1 MRENIGIYIHIPFC
15 KKKCFYCDFVSY
27 ENKENLIQ
35 EYIDAVCLEILQN
48 AEILSEYNISTIYFG
63 GGTPSLIK
71 VEYIEKILNTLKL
84 FVTDEKEIKEITIEV
99 NPNSASLDKL
109 EKYHNLGI
117 NRLSIGLQS
126 THDKILR
133 NIGRLHTFND
143 FKEVLKNANTVG
155 FKNISVDLIYPL
167 PGLNLSG
174 FKETLNSVIK
184 LKDEFNI
191 KHISVYNL
199 EVHENTRLDFLLKEG
214 FVSLCNEDEEY
225 KMREELNK
233 RLQDNGFVKYEISN
247 YAYPGFESKHNLCYW
262 NQEKYIGFGVNASSF
277 FNLKRYRNTSNIDK
291 YIDGIKNNKN
301 IVVETEELDKLSLM
315 KEYIILKLR
324 LSKGV
329 EISEFK
335 QKFGTDIFD
344 IFNTEFNS
352 LKKDNLV
359 NITSKNISLTSRGE
373 EVANIVWEMFVWE
386 NNVYIKFLKLIS

>member
-27 ENKENLIQ
+27 ENKENLMKDDSVVHLIQ
-35 EYIDAVCLEILQN
+35 EYIDTVCLEILQN

-84 FVTDEKEIKEITIEV
+84 FVTDEKEIKEITIEI

-109 EKYHNLGI
+109 EKYYNLGI

-143 FKEVLKNANTVG
+143 FKEVLKNANAVG

-174 FKETLNSVIK
+174 FKETLNSMIK

-359 NITSKNISLTSRGE
+359 NITSKNISLTNRGE
-373 EVANIVWEMFVWE
+373 EVANIVWEMFV
-386 NNVYIKFLKLIS
+386 

>member
-71 VEYIEKILNTLKL
+71 AEYIEKILNTLKL
-84 FVTDEKEIKEITIEV
+84 FVTDEKEIKEITIEI

-109 EKYHNLGI
+109 EKYYNLGI

-133 NIGRLHTFND
+133 NIGRIHTFND
-143 FKEVLKNANTVG
+143 FKEVLKNANAVG

-214 FVSLCNEDEEY
+214 FVSICNEDEEY

-373 EVANIVWEMFVWE
+373 EVANIVWEMFV
-386 NNVYIKFLKLIS
+386 

>member
-35 EYIDAVCLEILQN
+35 EYINAVCLEILQN

-84 FVTDEKEIKEITIEV
+84 FVTDEKEIKEITIEI

-109 EKYHNLGI
+109 GKYYNLGI

-143 FKEVLKNANTVG
+143 FKEVLKNANAVG

-174 FKETLNSVIK
+174 FKETLNSMIK

-359 NITSKNISLTSRGE
+359 NITSKNISLTNRGE
-373 EVANIVWEMFVWE
+373 EVANIVWEMFV
-386 NNVYIKFLKLIS
+386 

>member
-15 KKKCFYCDFVSY
+15 KKKCFYCDFISY

-35 EYIDAVCLEILQN
+35 EYIDTVCLEILQD

-84 FVTDEKEIKEITIEV
+84 FVTDEKEIKEITIEI

-109 EKYHNLGI
+109 EKYYNLGI

-143 FKEVLKNANTVG
+143 FKEVLKNANAVG

-174 FKETLNSVIK
+174 FKETLNSMIK

-277 FNLKRYRNTSNIDK
+277 FNLKRYRKTSNIDK

-359 NITSKNISLTSRGE
+359 NITSKNISLTNRGE
-373 EVANIVWEMFVWE
+373 EVANIVWEMFV
-386 NNVYIKFLKLIS
+386 

>member
-84 FVTDEKEIKEITIEV
+84 FVTDEKEIKEITIEI

-109 EKYHNLGI
+109 GKYYNLGI

-143 FKEVLKNANTVG
+143 FKEVLKNANAVG

-199 EVHENTRLDFLLKEG
+199 EVHENTRLEFLLKEG
-214 FVSLCNEDEEY
+214 FVSLCNENEEY

-359 NITSKNISLTSRGE
+359 NITSKNISLTNRGE
-373 EVANIVWEMFVWE
+373 EVANIVWEMFV
-386 NNVYIKFLKLIS
+386 

>member
-35 EYIDAVCLEILQN
+35 EYIDTVCLEILQN

-71 VEYIEKILNTLKL
+71 AEYIEKILNTLKL
-84 FVTDEKEIKEITIEV
+84 FVTDEKEIKEITIEI

-109 EKYHNLGI
+109 EKYYNLGI

-143 FKEVLKNANTVG
+143 FKEVLKNANAVG

-359 NITSKNISLTSRGE
+359 NITSKNISLTNRGE
-373 EVANIVWEMFVWE
+373 EVANIVWEMFV
-386 NNVYIKFLKLIS
+386 

>member
-35 EYIDAVCLEILQN
+35 EYIDTVCLEILQN

-71 VEYIEKILNTLKL
+71 AEYIEKILNTLKL
-84 FVTDEKEIKEITIEV
+84 FVTDEKEIKEITIEI

-109 EKYHNLGI
+109 EKYYNLGI

-143 FKEVLKNANTVG
+143 FKEVLKNANAVG

>member
-35 EYIDAVCLEILQN
+35 EYIDTVCLEILQN

-84 FVTDEKEIKEITIEV
+84 FVTDEKEIKEINIEI

-109 EKYHNLGI
+109 EKYYNLGI

-143 FKEVLKNANTVG
+143 FKEVLKNANAVG

-174 FKETLNSVIK
+174 FKETLNSMIK

-359 NITSKNISLTSRGE
+359 NITSKNISLTNRGE
-373 EVANIVWEMFVWE
+373 EVANIVWEMFV
-386 NNVYIKFLKLIS
+386 

>member
-84 FVTDEKEIKEITIEV
+84 FVTDEKEIKEITIEI

-109 EKYHNLGI
+109 EKYYNLGI

-143 FKEVLKNANTVG
+143 FKEVLKNANAVG

-174 FKETLNSVIK
+174 FKETLNSMIK

-199 EVHENTRLDFLLKEG
+199 EVHENTKLDFLLKEG

-359 NITSKNISLTSRGE
+359 NITSKNISLTNRGE
-373 EVANIVWEMFVWE
+373 EVANIVWEMFV
-386 NNVYIKFLKLIS
+386 

>member
-71 VEYIEKILNTLKL
+71 AEYIEKILNTLKL
-84 FVTDEKEIKEITIEV
+84 FVTDEKEIKEITIEI

-109 EKYHNLGI
+109 EKYYNLEI

-143 FKEVLKNANTVG
+143 FKEVLKNANAVG

-359 NITSKNISLTSRGE
+359 NITSKNISLTNRGE
-373 EVANIVWEMFVWE
+373 EVANIVWEMFV
-386 NNVYIKFLKLIS
+386 

>member
-84 FVTDEKEIKEITIEV
+84 FVTDEKEIKEITIEI

-109 EKYHNLGI
+109 EKYYNLEI

-143 FKEVLKNANTVG
+143 FKEVLKNANAVG

-359 NITSKNISLTSRGE
+359 NITSKNISLTNRGE
-373 EVANIVWEMFVWE
+373 EVANIVWEMFV
-386 NNVYIKFLKLIS
+386 

>member
-84 FVTDEKEIKEITIEV
+84 FVTDEKEIKEITIEI

-109 EKYHNLGI
+109 EKYYNLGI

-143 FKEVLKNANTVG
+143 FKEVLKNANAVG

-174 FKETLNSVIK
+174 FKETLNSMIK

-199 EVHENTRLDFLLKEG
+199 EVHENTRLEFLLKEG

-344 IFNTEFNS
+344 IFNTEFNF

-359 NITSKNISLTSRGE
+359 NITSKNISLTNRGE
-373 EVANIVWEMFVWE
+373 EVANIVWEMFV
-386 NNVYIKFLKLIS
+386 

>member
-84 FVTDEKEIKEITIEV
+84 FVTDEKEIKEITIEM

-109 EKYHNLGI
+109 EKYYNLGI

-143 FKEVLKNANTVG
+143 FKEVLKNANAVG

-174 FKETLNSVIK
+174 FKETLNSMIK

-359 NITSKNISLTSRGE
+359 NITSKNISLTNRGE
-373 EVANIVWEMFVWE
+373 EVANIVWEMFV
-386 NNVYIKFLKLIS
+386 

>member
-35 EYIDAVCLEILQN
+35 EYIDTVCLEILQN

-71 VEYIEKILNTLKL
+71 AEYIEKILNTLKL
-84 FVTDEKEIKEITIEV
+84 FVTDEKEIKEITIEI

-109 EKYHNLGI
+109 EKYYNLGI

-143 FKEVLKNANTVG
+143 FKEVLKNANAVG

-184 LKDEFNI
+184 LKDELNI

-277 FNLKRYRNTSNIDK
+277 FNLKRYRKTSNIDK

-373 EVANIVWEMFVWE
+373 EVANIVWEMFV
-386 NNVYIKFLKLIS
+386 

>member
-35 EYIDAVCLEILQN
+35 EYIDTVCLEILQN

-84 FVTDEKEIKEITIEV
+84 FVTDEKEIKEITIEI

-109 EKYHNLGI
+109 EKYYNLGI

-143 FKEVLKNANTVG
+143 FKEVLKNANAVG

-277 FNLKRYRNTSNIDK
+277 FNLKRYRKTSNIDK

-359 NITSKNISLTSRGE
+359 NITSKNISLTNRGE
-373 EVANIVWEMFVWE
+373 EVANIVWEMFV
-386 NNVYIKFLKLIS
+386 

>member
-35 EYIDAVCLEILQN
+35 EYIDTVCLEILQN

-71 VEYIEKILNTLKL
+71 AEYIEKILNTLKL
-84 FVTDEKEIKEITIEV
+84 FVTDEKEIKEITIEI

-109 EKYHNLGI
+109 EKYYNLGI

-143 FKEVLKNANTVG
+143 FKEVLKNANAVG

-277 FNLKRYRNTSNIDK
+277 FNLKRYRKTSNIDK

-373 EVANIVWEMFVWE
+373 EVANIVWEMFV
-386 NNVYIKFLKLIS
+386 

>member
-71 VEYIEKILNTLKL
+71 AEYIEKILNTLKL
-84 FVTDEKEIKEITIEV
+84 FVTDEKEIKEITIEI

-109 EKYHNLGI
+109 EKYYNLGI

-143 FKEVLKNANTVG
+143 FKEVLKNANAVG

-184 LKDEFNI
+184 LKDKFNI

-233 RLQDNGFVKYEISN
+233 RLQDNRFAKYEISN

-277 FNLKRYRNTSNIDK
+277 FNLKRYRKTSNIDK

-329 EISEFK
+329 DISEFK

-373 EVANIVWEMFVWE
+373 EVANIVWEMFV
-386 NNVYIKFLKLIS
+386 

>member
-1 MRENIGIYIHIPFC
+1 MKENIGIYIHIPFC

-27 ENKENLIQ
+27 ENKDNLIQ

-84 FVTDEKEIKEITIEV
+84 FVTDEKEINEITIEV

-109 EKYHNLGI
+109 EKYYNLGI

-143 FKEVLKNANTVG
+143 FKEVLKNANAVG

-324 LSKGV
+324 LSTGV

-335 QKFGTDIFD
+335 QRFGTDIFD

-359 NITSKNISLTSRGE
+359 NITSKNISLTNRGE
-373 EVANIVWEMFVWE
+373 EVANIVWEMFV
-386 NNVYIKFLKLIS
+386 

>member
-84 FVTDEKEIKEITIEV
+84 FVTDEKEIKEITIEI

-109 EKYHNLGI
+109 GKYYNLGI

-143 FKEVLKNANTVG
+143 FKEVLKNANAVG

-199 EVHENTRLDFLLKEG
+199 EVHENTRLEFLLKEG

-359 NITSKNISLTSRGE
+359 NITSKNISLTNRGE
-373 EVANIVWEMFVWE
+373 EVANIVWEMFV
-386 NNVYIKFLKLIS
+386 

>member
-35 EYIDAVCLEILQN
+35 EYIDTVCLEILQN

-84 FVTDEKEIKEITIEV
+84 FVTDEKEIKEITIEI

-109 EKYHNLGI
+109 GKYYNLGI

-143 FKEVLKNANTVG
+143 FKEVLKNANAVG

-324 LSKGV
+324 LSKGI

-359 NITSKNISLTSRGE
+359 NITSKNISLTNRGE
-373 EVANIVWEMFVWE
+373 EVANIVWEMFV
-386 NNVYIKFLKLIS
+386 

>member
-1 MRENIGIYIHIPFC
+1 MRKNIGIYIHIPFC

-48 AEILSEYNISTIYFG
+48 AEILSEYSISTIYFG

-71 VEYIEKILNTLKL
+71 AEYIEKILNTLKL

-109 EKYHNLGI
+109 EKYYNLGI

-143 FKEVLKNANTVG
+143 FKEVLKNANAVG

-277 FNLKRYRNTSNIDK
+277 FNLKRYKNTSNIDK

-324 LSKGV
+324 LPKGV
-329 EISEFK
+329 DISEFK
-335 QKFGTDIFD
+335 QRFGTDIFD

-359 NITSKNISLTSRGE
+359 NITSKNISLTNRGE
-373 EVANIVWEMFVWE
+373 EVANIVWEMFV
-386 NNVYIKFLKLIS
+386 

>member
-27 ENKENLIQ
+27 ENKDNLIQ

-71 VEYIEKILNTLKL
+71 AEYIEKILNTLKL
-84 FVTDEKEIKEITIEV
+84 FVTNEKEINEITIEV

-109 EKYHNLGI
+109 EKYYNLGI

-143 FKEVLKNANTVG
+143 FKEVLKNANAVG

-277 FNLKRYRNTSNIDK
+277 FNLKRYRKTSNIDK

-373 EVANIVWEMFVWE
+373 EVANIVWEMFV
-386 NNVYIKFLKLIS
+386 

>member
-35 EYIDAVCLEILQN
+35 EYIDTVCLEILQN
-48 AEILSEYNISTIYFG
+48 AEILSEDNISTIYFG

-84 FVTDEKEIKEITIEV
+84 FVTDEKEIKEITIEI

-109 EKYHNLGI
+109 EKYYNLGI

-143 FKEVLKNANTVG
+143 FKEVLKNANAVG

-174 FKETLNSVIK
+174 FKETLNSMIK

-373 EVANIVWEMFVWE
+373 EIANIVWEMFV
-386 NNVYIKFLKLIS
+386 

>member
-71 VEYIEKILNTLKL
+71 AEYIEKILNTLKL
-84 FVTDEKEIKEITIEV
+84 FVTDEKEIKEITIEI

-109 EKYHNLGI
+109 EKYYNLGI

-143 FKEVLKNANTVG
+143 FKEVLKNANAVG

-277 FNLKRYRNTSNIDK
+277 FNLKRYRKTSNIDK

-324 LSKGV
+324 LSKGI
-329 EISEFK
+329 EISKFK

-359 NITSKNISLTSRGE
+359 NITSKNISLTNRGE
-373 EVANIVWEMFVWE
+373 EVANIVWEMFV
-386 NNVYIKFLKLIS
+386 

>member
-84 FVTDEKEIKEITIEV
+84 FVTDEKEIKEITIEI

-109 EKYHNLGI
+109 GKYYNLGI

-143 FKEVLKNANTVG
+143 FKEVLKNANVVG

-174 FKETLNSVIK
+174 FKETLNSMIK

-301 IVVETEELDKLSLM
+301 IVVETEELDKLSIM

-359 NITSKNISLTSRGE
+359 NITSKNISLTNRGE
-373 EVANIVWEMFVWE
+373 EVANIVWEMFV
-386 NNVYIKFLKLIS
+386 

>member
-35 EYIDAVCLEILQN
+35 EYIDTVCLEILQN

-84 FVTDEKEIKEITIEV
+84 FVTDEKEIKEITIEI

-109 EKYHNLGI
+109 EKYYNLGI

-143 FKEVLKNANTVG
+143 FKEVLKNANAVG

-199 EVHENTRLDFLLKEG
+199 EVHENTRLEFLLKEG

-301 IVVETEELDKLSLM
+301 IVVETEELDKLSIM

-359 NITSKNISLTSRGE
+359 NITSKNISLTNRGE
-373 EVANIVWEMFVWE
+373 EVANIVWEMFV
-386 NNVYIKFLKLIS
+386 

>member
-35 EYIDAVCLEILQN
+35 EYIDTVCLEILQN

-84 FVTDEKEIKEITIEV
+84 FVTDEKEIKEITIEI

-109 EKYHNLGI
+109 EKYYNLGI

-143 FKEVLKNANTVG
+143 FKEVLKNANAVG

-174 FKETLNSVIK
+174 FKETLNSMIK

-214 FVSLCNEDEEY
+214 FVSLCNENEEY

-359 NITSKNISLTSRGE
+359 SITSKNISLTNRGE
-373 EVANIVWEMFVWE
+373 EVANIVWEMFV
-386 NNVYIKFLKLIS
+386 